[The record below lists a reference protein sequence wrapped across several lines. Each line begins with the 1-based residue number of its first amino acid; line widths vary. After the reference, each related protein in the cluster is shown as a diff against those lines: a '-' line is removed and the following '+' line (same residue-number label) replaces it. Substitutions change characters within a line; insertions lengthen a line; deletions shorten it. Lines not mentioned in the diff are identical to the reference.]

1 MAPRGRAWAAVAAAL
16 LTITMVVPSL
26 AARAELLGG
35 LADVT
40 DGPVDTSAQTLDE
53 TTALDTDVDPVVAAT
68 EEVADATVGDSGI
81 VDATTDAVGDT
92 LATGTETIRDTVDG
106 GSLLGDEPDDPPSDT
121 DVPATNT
128 RTTDS
133 PTTKSNDSPALSDD
147 ASGLRTDDEAAVGVT
162 DRNPSPDDERFGDDG
177 LDVLVVAAGLA
188 DPSLFEPVRIVAP
201 RDDSLYGRLLDWLA
215 GAGSGVLGLLAGPL
229 LALEILLRAL
239 LSAGSGLVAPASLL
253 VSYLLRLLWESR
265 ARNARPST
273 TV

>member
-1 MAPRGRAWAAVAAAL
+1 M
-16 LTITMVVPSL
+16 
-26 AARAELLGG
+26 
-35 LADVT
+35 
-40 DGPVDTSAQTLDE
+40 DGPVDTSAQTLEE
-53 TTALDTDVDPVVAAT
+53 TTALDTDVDPVVTAI

-81 VDATTDAVGDT
+81 VDQTTDAVGDT
-92 LATGTETIRDTVDG
+92 LTTGTEPIRDTVDG
-106 GSLLGDEPDDPPSDT
+106 GSLLGDEPDDPPSGT

-133 PTTKSNDSPALSDD
+133 PTTTSNDSPARTDD
-147 ASGLRTDDEAAVGVT
+147 ASGLRTDDQAAAVVT
-162 DRNPSPDDERFGDDG
+162 DPSPDDARFGDDG

-188 DPSLFEPVRIVAP
+188 DPTLFEPVRIVAP
-201 RDDSLYGRLLDWLA
+201 RDDSLYGRLLDWLT
-215 GAGSGVLGLLAGPL
+215 GAGSGLLGLLAGPL

-273 TV
+273 TA